1 MFWILWVCNLGHELL
16 KCDTEP
22 TFWDFAFFAFYS
34 SLKFQSFVVST
45 KLLKAFQ
52 PEWSFE
58 HERCCCWGKQTRVL
72 KLLWQT
78 HVYFF
83 VRAAK
88 CIGLKQELRF
98 FENSTDIWY
107 GHQFNNSENEL

>member
-58 HERCCCWGKQTRVL
+58 HERCCSKGKQTRFL
-72 KLLWQT
+72 ELLWQT
-78 HVYFF
+78 HVFFF

-88 CIGLKQELRF
+88 HIGLK
-98 FENSTDIWY
+98 
-107 GHQFNNSENEL
+107 